1 MRRRAAVQ
9 DILKVSTCM
18 KATENKWS
26 QTFLTETEMR
36 GGLLVLTVD
45 VNLDTIFPIQYV
57 TS

>member
-1 MRRRAAVQ
+1 
-9 DILKVSTCM
+9 M